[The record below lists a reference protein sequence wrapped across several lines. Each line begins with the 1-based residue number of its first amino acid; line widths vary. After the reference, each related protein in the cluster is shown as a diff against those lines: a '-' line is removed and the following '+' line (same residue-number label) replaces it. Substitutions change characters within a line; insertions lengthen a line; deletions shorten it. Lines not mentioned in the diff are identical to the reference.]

1 MALSSFMATE
11 TLYPPFSLASIS
23 LSSLS
28 VAHERVY
35 SLNSEQLQPQ
45 LCTPGHLHGDQGTRL
60 HPGRALLKGMRAGS
74 VWG

>member
-1 MALSSFMATE
+1 MALLSFMATE
-11 TLYPPFSLASIS
+11 TLYPPLSLASIS

-35 SLNSEQLQPQ
+35 SLHSEQLQPQ
-45 LCTPGHLHGDQGTRL
+45 LCTLAHRHGDQSARL
-60 HPGRALLKGMRAGS
+60 HPGRALLKGMGAGS